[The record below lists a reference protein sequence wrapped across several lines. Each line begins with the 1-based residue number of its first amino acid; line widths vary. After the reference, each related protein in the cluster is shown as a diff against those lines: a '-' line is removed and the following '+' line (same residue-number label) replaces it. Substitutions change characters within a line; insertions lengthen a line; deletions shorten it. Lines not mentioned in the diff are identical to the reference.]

1 MFTLPFNFFN
11 FRFMGKLCNALR
23 NINISCWQ
31 TVSCWAG
38 LYKVAEEVFVERG
51 GFQGGECGGGGLV
64 DRDGC

>member
-38 LYKVAEEVFVERG
+38 VYKVAEEVFVERG
-51 GFQGGECGGGGLV
+51 GFQGDACGGGLV

>member
-1 MFTLPFNFFN
+1 
-11 FRFMGKLCNALR
+11 MGKFCNVLR

-31 TVSCWAG
+31 TVSCG
-38 LYKVAEEVFVERG
+38 HKVAVEVFVERG